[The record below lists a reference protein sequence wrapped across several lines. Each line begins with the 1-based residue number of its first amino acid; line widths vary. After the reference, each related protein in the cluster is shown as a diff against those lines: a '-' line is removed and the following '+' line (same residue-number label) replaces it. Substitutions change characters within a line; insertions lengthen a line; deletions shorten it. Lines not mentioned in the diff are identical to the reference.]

1 MWIILVSK
9 VIELFF
15 SFCSYNLLYFSFTM
29 MDYLIKIEFDKAL
42 AEKNIFYNYL
52 KYTTDFNKINTGFY

>member
-1 MWIILVSK
+1 
-9 VIELFF
+9 
-15 SFCSYNLLYFSFTM
+15 M